1 MELSINTRQAYSEVD
16 ELLNLIT
23 EEEKNAIPKKLRDFF
38 KEEKDPSYHKNI
50 NANIA
55 IKEQNLKKETL
66 AIMASLYLK
75 YWCKDENEKKELLM
89 TFAEN
94 EERHQKELREK
105 YNSDNIFKNKN
116 AIAGE
121 MENDNSEDI
130 SLNMQI
136 VEYKEPILKRIINRV
151 LEFLHLK

>member
-38 KEEKDPSYHKNI
+38 KEEKDPSYNKNI
-50 NANIA
+50 NANVA

-75 YWCKDENEKKELLM
+75 YWCKDENEKQELLII
-89 TFAEN
+89 FAEN

-105 YNSDNIFKNKN
+105 YNPDNIFKNDNIINEVHK
-116 AIAGE
+116 
-121 MENDNSEDI
+121 ENEDT
-130 SLNMQI
+130 SLRMQI
-136 VEYKEPILKRIINRV
+136 VEYKEPIFKRIINKV

>member
-16 ELLNLIT
+16 ELLDLIT
-23 EEEKNAIPKKLRDFF
+23 VEEKNAIPKKLRDFF

-50 NANIA
+50 NANVA

-75 YWCKDENEKKELLM
+75 YWCKDEKEKQELLM

-94 EERHQKELREK
+94 EEKHQRELREK
-105 YNSDNIFKNKN
+105 YNPDNIFKNN
-116 AIAGE
+116 NITNE
-121 MENDNSEDI
+121 LQNESEDT
-130 SLNMQI
+130 SLGMQI